1 MERKDD
7 TPQHKAIREA
17 MTNAVIHADF
27 MLNDILKIEKTDDAF
42 IFTNPGLLKLPIEQI
57 YAGGESK
64 ARNQRIQ
71 NMLRMIGYGEN
82 IGSGFPL
89 ILSAWNEKHWIKPEL
104 IEQTEL
110 MQVKLVLHVLH
121 EGDTQGVPQD
131 VPQDVPQTIIELIY
145 NNPNITREDI
155 AKQIG
160 VSTKIIGRYLKKLE
174 NKVKFVGSGYSGH
187 WEIIQK

>member
-1 MERKDD
+1 M
-7 TPQHKAIREA
+7 
-17 MTNAVIHADF
+17 
-27 MLNDILKIEKTDDAF
+27 
-42 IFTNPGLLKLPIEQI
+42 
-57 YAGGESK
+57 
-64 ARNQRIQ
+64 
-71 NMLRMIGYGEN
+71 
-82 IGSGFPL
+82 
-89 ILSAWNEKHWIKPEL
+89 SAWNEKHWIKPEL

-110 MQVKLVLHVLH
+110 MQVKLVLHVLNK
-121 EGDTQGVPQD
+121 GDTQGVPQD

-160 VSTKIIGRYLKKLE
+160 VSTKTIGRYLKKLE